1 MLINFTAGEQF
12 VVCKPDVQ
20 LAEFT
25 DALSHGEILL
35 MLDVSHFHVSE
46 IENLVH
52 MQHPEAAVG
61 GVSWI
66 MDGFGI

>member
-1 MLINFTAGEQF
+1 MLISFTTGEQF
-12 VVCKPDVQ
+12 VVRIPDVQ

-35 MLDVSHFHVSE
+35 MLDVSLFHVTE
-46 IENLVH
+46 IQNLVH

-61 GVSWI
+61 GVSWT